1 MSKLTGFPHSDIC
14 GSNASYRLPTA
25 FRRLVRPSSPLTA
38 KASTVYAYS
47 LNHTTPKCFR
57 SHTVCLRFTN
67 KYCYL
72 VFYYYQLAKLLKSV
86 EHKAQRKILLKE
98 ELVFEFSNS
107 KLLKSNGGVKRD
119 RTADLLRARQALSQ
133 LSYNPIQAILVGL
146 SRLELP
152 TSPLSGVRSNH
163 LSYRPAVTA
172 MVLTVC
178 STFTI
183 NHLCGHYAK

>member
-1 MSKLTGFPHSDIC
+1 MHKCTGFPHSDIC

-47 LNHTTPKCFR
+47 LNHTTPKCLQN
-57 SHTVCLRFTN
+57 HTVCLRFTN

-86 EHKAQRKILLKE
+86 EHKAQREILHKE
-98 ELVFEFSNS
+98 ELIFEFSNS
-107 KLLKSNGGVKRD
+107 NLLQMMFFYLSNGGVKRD

-133 LSYNPIQAILVGL
+133 LSYNPNLVGL

-152 TSPLSGVRSNH
+152 TSPLSGARSNH
-163 LSYRPAVTA
+163 LSYRPILTQPSPRK
-172 MVLTVC
+172 TVC
-178 STFTI
+178 SI
-183 NHLCGHYAK
+183 SCNQSSV